1 VTIPTPTIIN
11 VRRSSMRAAE
21 SKAQRRAIVENL
33 VVCLFAIVFLCGL
46 CGCSIVSNL
55 RPEECPREELSASYD
70 QTALKTSSTLDV
82 LGKIQSLEHE
92 LLSQSDVIVASSGQN
107 KNGYRTWFTMVT
119 FDEYTMVAKRKYF
132 FLVDE
137 RAKVSPTKLKRFLA
151 APKQGLVF
159 DTQVV
164 LETEVLDKPY
174 ATEEA
179 RQIAI
184 LRQVAGSLRKDIDE
198 LSGDT
203 DGPSQGSETLTIS
216 GLLMNQLFETVLLEL
231 DKSPVLAQR
240 LSSSSGV
247 EFNHISFDR
256 GSIRMVVEDDTV
268 TVTIG
273 LGLFM

>member
-1 VTIPTPTIIN
+1 
-11 VRRSSMRAAE
+11 MRAAE
-21 SKAQRRAIVENL
+21 SRATRRAIVENL
-33 VVCLFAIVFLCGL
+33 IVCLFALILLCGL
-46 CGCSIVSNL
+46 CGCSVVNYL
-55 RPEECPREELSASYD
+55 QPEQLSREELSASYE
-70 QTALKTSSTLDV
+70 QTKLKTSSTLDV
-82 LGKIQSLEHE
+82 LGKIQSVERE
-92 LLSQSDVIVASSGQN
+92 LVSQSDTMVASSGEN
-107 KNGYRTWFTMVT
+107 KNGYRTWFTMVA
-119 FDEYTMVAKRKYF
+119 FDEHTMIAKRKYF

-137 RAKVSPTKLKRFLA
+137 RAKISSTKLKRCLA
-151 APKQGLVF
+151 ARKQGLIF
-159 DTQVV
+159 DSQVV
-164 LETEVLDKPY
+164 LETEVLEKPY

-179 RQIAI
+179 RQIGI

-203 DGPSQGSETLTIS
+203 DGPSQGSKTLTIS

-231 DKSPVLAQR
+231 DKSPVLAKR

-247 EFNHISFDR
+247 EFNHISFDK